1 MTAPEFACLTLA
13 GPDTRIDIAVAPARW
28 PILKALALL
37 PEESF
42 SFCAVTL
49 GTVATSRGGFSPESQ
64 VALEELEHAVN
75 TWIARGAP

>member
-1 MTAPEFACLTLA
+1 MSAPQFACLTLA

-37 PEESF
+37 PDESF

-49 GTVATSRGGFSPESQ
+49 GTIARERGGFSAEAKA
-64 VALEELEHAVN
+64 ALEELEHAVA
-75 TWIARGAP
+75 TWVPRGAP